1 MSLSVTQL
9 IGFAAEPPAS
19 VTYRYLRLTITA
31 NVGGANLDTI
41 YEVDYSAD
49 SGSTWLPSS
58 IMTGDSAPSPLVA
71 SADSITGGFP
81 AYYAFDNS
89 GATRWASANTA
100 HPHYIQIDLGS
111 GNGINPNRIR
121 IKIFNSGGDYTPKD
135 FTVKGSNMGSF
146 AGEEVTLKTVTGA
159 SSGGADGTDVTY
171 NIP

>member
-31 NVGGANLDTI
+31 NVGGFNLDTI

-58 IMTGDSAPSPLVA
+58 TMTGDSAPSPLVA
-71 SADSITGGFP
+71 SADSTTGGFE
-81 AYYAFDNS
+81 AYKAFDNS

-121 IKIFNSGGDYTPKD
+121 IKILNSGGDYTPKD
-135 FTVKGSNMGSF
+135 FTVKGSNTGSF